1 MNFTSGPLAIRILT
15 TLACVLLLAEV
26 GRAQVP
32 IETRVL
38 KLQGATSGSI
48 LLRSSDVTTNY
59 SIIYPNAQGAVGS
72 LLYMASSDGTMAWT
86 SAPGG
91 DHFIPL
97 WDISANSGAGG
108 VLWTD
113 PASAQNP
120 MWSISGNNLAGP
132 GMLGTTSAQPLR
144 IITDGKQ
151 RIELAGNGDLTLNGT
166 SQGGV
171 STIIGRAGHTTNIRG
186 TLDVDAAT
194 SIDGVVSI
202 NTAASNSDATHIN
215 TLGTGIV
222 VIGNSANELEVNAGV
237 LDLNSTTMTL
247 DASGTIAVNGTLA
260 VNTVGTSVTS
270 LGNTSGGVT
279 IAGPMNVSGSF
290 GTQGDVF
297 VSQGAGSA
305 PQWQGI
311 ASAVGIRKAGN
322 LTVTNAVQSAAI
334 SAVGLAPTDA
344 IIVTMQGSGS
354 GVVATVTDRDD
365 SNDTF
370 RVTFSGSFSGTV
382 NYMVLAA
389 R

>member
-1 MNFTSGPLAIRILT
+1 
-15 TLACVLLLAEV
+15 
-26 GRAQVP
+26 VP

-59 SIIYPNAQGAVGS
+59 SIIYPNAQGAIGS
-72 LLYMASSDGTMAWT
+72 LLYMASTDGTMAWT
-86 SAPGG
+86 AAPGG
-91 DHFIPL
+91 NRYIPL
-97 WDISANSGAGG
+97 WDISANAGAGG
-108 VLWTD
+108 VVWTD

-120 MWSISGNNLAGP
+120 TWSISGNNLAGP
-132 GMLGTTSAQPLR
+132 GILGTTSAQSLR

-151 RIELAGNGDLTLNGT
+151 RIELAANGDLTLNGT

-171 STIIGRAGHTTNIRG
+171 TATIGRVGHTTNIRG
-186 TLDVDAAT
+186 TLDVDAGT

-202 NTAASNSDATHIN
+202 NTAASNSDATSIN

-222 VIGNSANELEVNAGV
+222 LIGNSANELEVNAGV
-237 LDLNSTTMTL
+237 LDLNSSTVTL
-247 DASGTIAVNGTLA
+247 DASDTIAVNGTVA
-260 VNTVGTSVTS
+260 VNTVGTSITS
-270 LGNTSGGVT
+270 LGNTAGGVT
-279 IAGPMNVSGSF
+279 IAGPMRVSGAY

-297 VSQGAGSA
+297 VSQGAGLA

-322 LTVTNAVQSAAI
+322 LTVSNAVQSAAI
-334 SAVGLAPTDA
+334 SAVGLVPTDA
-344 IIVTMQGSGS
+344 IIVTIEGAGS

-365 SNDTF
+365 TNDTF
-370 RVTFSGSFSGTV
+370 KVTFSGSYSGTV
-382 NYMVLAA
+382 NFMVLAA

>member
-1 MNFTSGPLAIRILT
+1 MAFTGQPRTLRILT
-15 TLACVLLLAEV
+15 TMACMLVLAEV

-59 SIIYPNAQGAVGS
+59 SIIYPNAQGAIGS
-72 LLYMASSDGTMAWT
+72 LLYMASTDGTMAWT

-91 DHFIPL
+91 NHFIPL
-97 WDISANSGAGG
+97 WDISANAGAGG
-108 VLWTD
+108 VVWTD

-120 MWSISGNNLAGP
+120 TWSISGNNLAGP
-132 GMLGTTSAQPLR
+132 GTLGTTSAQSLR

-151 RIELAGNGDLTLNGT
+151 RIELAANGDLTLNGT

-171 STIIGRAGHTTNIRG
+171 TATIGRVGHTTNIRG
-186 TLDVDAAT
+186 TLDVDAGT

-202 NTAASNSDATHIN
+202 NTAASNSDATSIN

-222 VIGNSANELEVNAGV
+222 LIGNSANELEVNAGV
-237 LDLNSTTMTL
+237 LDLNSSTVTL
-247 DASGTIAVNGTLA
+247 DASGTIAVNGAVA
-260 VNTVGTSVTS
+260 VNTVGTSITS
-270 LGNTSGGVT
+270 LGNTTGGIT
-279 IAGPMNVSGSF
+279 IAGPMSVSGSY

-297 VSQGAGSA
+297 VSQGAGLT

-322 LTVTNAVQSAAI
+322 LTVSNAVQSAAI
-334 SAVGLAPTDA
+334 SAVGLVPTDA

-365 SNDTF
+365 TNDTF
-370 RVTFSGSFSGTV
+370 KVTFSGSYSGTV
-382 NYMVLAA
+382 NFMVLAA

>member
-1 MNFTSGPLAIRILT
+1 MTFTGQPRTLRILT
-15 TLACVLLLAEV
+15 TMACMLVLAEV

-59 SIIYPNAQGAVGS
+59 SIIYPNAQGAIGS
-72 LLYMASSDGTMAWT
+72 LLYMASTDGTMAWT

-91 DHFIPL
+91 NHFIPL
-97 WDISANSGAGG
+97 WDISANAGAGG
-108 VLWTD
+108 VVWTD

-120 MWSISGNNLAGP
+120 TWSISGNNLAGP
-132 GMLGTTSAQPLR
+132 GTLGTTSAQSLR

-151 RIELAGNGDLTLNGT
+151 RIELAANGDLTLNGT

-171 STIIGRAGHTTNIRG
+171 TATIGRVGHTTNIRG
-186 TLDVDAAT
+186 TLDVDAGT

-202 NTAASNSDATHIN
+202 NTAASNSDATSIN

-222 VIGNSANELEVNAGV
+222 LIGNSANELEVNAGV
-237 LDLNSTTMTL
+237 LDLNSSTVTL
-247 DASGTIAVNGTLA
+247 DASGTIAVNGAVA
-260 VNTVGTSVTS
+260 VNTVGTSITS
-270 LGNTSGGVT
+270 LGNTTGGIT
-279 IAGPMNVSGSF
+279 IAGPMSVSGSY

-297 VSQGAGSA
+297 VSQGAGLA

-322 LTVTNAVQSAAI
+322 LTVSNAVQSAAI
-334 SAVGLAPTDA
+334 SAVGLVPTDA

-365 SNDTF
+365 TNDTF
-370 RVTFSGSFSGTV
+370 KVTFSGSYSGTV
-382 NYMVLAA
+382 NFMVLAA

>member
-1 MNFTSGPLAIRILT
+1 MTFTGQPRTLRILT
-15 TLACVLLLAEV
+15 TLACVLVLAEV

-59 SIIYPNAQGAVGS
+59 SIIYPNAQGAIGS
-72 LLYMASSDGTMAWT
+72 LLYMASTDGTMAWT
-86 SAPGG
+86 AAPGG
-91 DHFIPL
+91 NRYIPL
-97 WDISANSGAGG
+97 WDISANAGAGG
-108 VLWTD
+108 VVWTD

-120 MWSISGNNLAGP
+120 TWSISGNNLAGP
-132 GMLGTTSAQPLR
+132 GILGTTSAQSLR

-151 RIELAGNGDLTLNGT
+151 RIELAANGDLTLNGT

-171 STIIGRAGHTTNIRG
+171 TATIGRVGHTTNIRG
-186 TLDVDAAT
+186 TLDVDAGT

-202 NTAASNSDATHIN
+202 NTAASNSDATSIN

-222 VIGNSANELEVNAGV
+222 LIGNSANELEVNAGV
-237 LDLNSTTMTL
+237 LDLNSSTVTL
-247 DASGTIAVNGTLA
+247 DASDTIAVNGTVA
-260 VNTVGTSVTS
+260 VNTVGTSITS
-270 LGNTSGGVT
+270 LGNTAGGVT
-279 IAGPMNVSGSF
+279 IAGPMRVSGSY

-297 VSQGAGSA
+297 VSQGAGLA

-322 LTVTNAVQSAAI
+322 LTVSNAVQSAAI
-334 SAVGLAPTDA
+334 SAVGLVPTDA
-344 IIVTMQGSGS
+344 IIVTIEGAGS

-365 SNDTF
+365 TNDTF
-370 RVTFSGSFSGTV
+370 KVTFSGSYSGTV
-382 NYMVLAA
+382 NFMVLAA

>member
-1 MNFTSGPLAIRILT
+1 MAFTGQPRTLRILT
-15 TLACVLLLAEV
+15 TMACMLVLAEV

-59 SIIYPNAQGAVGS
+59 SIIYPNAQGAIGS
-72 LLYMASSDGTMAWT
+72 LLYMASTDGTMAWT

-91 DHFIPL
+91 NHFIPL
-97 WDISANSGAGG
+97 WDISANAGAGG
-108 VLWTD
+108 VVWTD

-120 MWSISGNNLAGP
+120 TWSISGNNLAGP
-132 GMLGTTSAQPLR
+132 GTLGTTSAQSLR

-151 RIELAGNGDLTLNGT
+151 RIELAANGDLTLNGT

-171 STIIGRAGHTTNIRG
+171 TATIGRVGHTTNIRG
-186 TLDVDAAT
+186 TLDVDAGT

-202 NTAASNSDATHIN
+202 NTAASNSDATSIN

-222 VIGNSANELEVNAGV
+222 LIGNSANELEVNAGV
-237 LDLNSTTMTL
+237 LDLNSSTVTL
-247 DASGTIAVNGTLA
+247 DASGTIAVNGAVA
-260 VNTVGTSVTS
+260 VNTVGTSITS
-270 LGNTSGGVT
+270 LGNTTGGIT
-279 IAGPMNVSGSF
+279 IAGPMSVSGSY

-297 VSQGAGSA
+297 VSQGAGLA

-322 LTVTNAVQSAAI
+322 LTVSNAVQSAAI
-334 SAVGLAPTDA
+334 SAVGLVPTDA

-365 SNDTF
+365 TNDTF
-370 RVTFSGSFSGTV
+370 KVTFSGSYSGTV
-382 NYMVLAA
+382 NFMVLAA